1 MTTFNRKH
9 IIQLRCIRRYAH
21 ALRLDI
27 DRAAQRWVDTGCA
40 AKWASKFN

>member
-1 MTTFNRKH
+1 MNTFDRKL

-21 ALRLDI
+21 ALHLDI

-40 AKWASKFN
+40 AKWAAEFK